1 VKKTTHYIAQG
12 FEKISNDLDFLMG
25 CLEEVLRELGENAVA
40 DRLPWVGSK
49 EAGCEG
55 FEQATSIAFQLLNMV
70 EENTAA
76 RTRQLREIESGG
88 EAEPGLWQRRLAEL
102 SASGM
107 SPSDIA
113 ALLPTLCIEPVLTAH
128 PTEAKR
134 AAVLEQHRAL
144 YRLLIS
150 REGQSLSENQQQAL
164 REEFKVILERLWRTG
179 EILLEKP
186 DVATERRG
194 VIYYLREVFPPA
206 LARLDHRLREAWRG
220 AGFDPSL
227 IADPLGMPK
236 IRFGTWVGGD
246 RDGHPLV
253 TAAVTDTT
261 LRELRLSA
269 LIVLHRELE
278 DLAANLPLSS
288 NFQDFSEELQ
298 SALDKFRRETPAL
311 AQTLSQSYS
320 DEPWRQF
327 VLHLQNRLPVS
338 TGEIEDA
345 KILESGVRFQHPAE
359 LDAHLKQL
367 SEALHAGGA
376 GRLADFA
383 LNPVRRALDTFG
395 FHLANLDIRQ
405 NSRFHDLA
413 IDGLLKAGGAD
424 DHNFSEWSEDQRL
437 AFLEEELRSPR
448 PFLSAGTPAG
458 READDVLACYNVLRN
473 HIAKHGLEGIGSL
486 IVSMTRRLSDLLA
499 VYLLAREAG
508 LARWTNDGLVC
519 DLPVVPLFETL
530 DDLEQG
536 PGIVRQFLKHP
547 VTERSL
553 DFHRKSANI
562 KSPNQSSL
570 PVQQVMIGYSDSNK
584 DCGIFASQW
593 ALHQSQSALAQVGR
607 DAGVKIRFFHGRGGT
622 ISRGAGPTHRFLSAL
637 PQGSARGDLR
647 VTEQGETISQ
657 KYGTISSSVYNLELL
672 QAGVAAVSF
681 NDQPAPIDGK
691 FSEAC
696 EFLSIASRD
705 AYTALISHPSFMSY
719 FSEATPIDALETSR
733 IGSRPSRRTGQRTL
747 ADLRAIPWVFSWN
760 QSRHYLPGWFGVGSA
775 LQRLQVERPK
785 LFQNLRANLKKSP
798 FLYYVLTNVETNLAS
813 ADREIISIY
822 AGLVG
827 DTKVRKEILN
837 MILTEFDS
845 TREMMSLVFGGAL
858 EKRRPRMLKT
868 LALRDSGLRAL
879 HVHQT
884 KLLAEWRAAEPAA
897 KNRLLPEVLLS
908 INAIASGLR
917 TTG

>member
-1 VKKTTHYIAQG
+1 MKKTTHYIAQG

-150 REGQSLSENQQQAL
+150 REGQSLSANQQQAL

-269 LIVLHRELE
+269 LIVLHRELQ

-345 KILESGVRFQHPAE
+345 KILETGVRFQHPAE
-359 LDAHLKQL
+359 LEAHLKQL

-383 LNPVRRALDTFG
+383 VNPVRRALNTFG

-405 NSRFHDLA
+405 NSRFHDMA
-413 IDGLLKAGGAD
+413 IDGLLEAGGAE
-424 DHNFSEWSEDQRL
+424 DHKFSEWSEDRRL
-437 AFLEEELRSPR
+437 AFLDEELRSPR

-458 READDVLACYNVLRN
+458 READDVLACYSVLRN

-508 LARWTNDGLVC
+508 LARWTENGIVC

-547 VTERSL
+547 VTMRSL
-553 DFHRKSANI
+553 ELQRESMNE
-562 KSPNQSSL
+562 KSPKQRSL

-691 FSEAC
+691 FRESC
-696 EFLSIASRD
+696 EFLSAASRD

-775 LQRLQVERPK
+775 LQHLQAEHPK

-798 FLYYVLTNVETNLAS
+798 FLYYLLTNVETNLAS

-827 DTKVRKEILN
+827 DTRVRKEILDI
-837 MILTEFDS
+837 ILTEFDF

-884 KLLAEWRAAEPAA
+884 KLLAEWRAAEPAM